1 MRIRELTADHQFLLA
16 KAARLLGTTVRAAHL
31 APELF
36 QLLEPHLTL
45 EMRSGLDQQYPLIAL
60 GRDPRRMTAHQ
71 IPSLAAAFEHAKIKA
86 STESAPP
93 ESVEG
98 QESAPA
104 SSPDVWYLLDGN
116 GARFGPVS
124 KSALDQW
131 LCEGR
136 IDARCQLFR
145 EGSDDWVLAS
155 DVYAILAAQAVQQPP
170 DVDQATVGHASL
182 PDRGGPSDLIT
193 LPDGDRSRFANIGS
207 IDHSRSREVIHRYGL
222 AHKATETFQHAFG
235 GSFGV
240 AMGWTLGKFVAGFL
254 IMVFCCGGCLV
265 PLGLALRSLDTAIS
279 QSAARTPLPRS
290 DTGAEADETTSSA
303 KSGLP
308 GHLGISRQEF
318 RRKVRSFEAYPNG
331 YQWSGLSVEDGVQGI
346 LRQSDF
352 DEAFGKPLREQ
363 ALSTKRIWY
372 WQCTDGAVQVLSLDP
387 DQWMGQVPNNAV
399 YLEGITDR

>member
-1 MRIRELTADHQFLLA
+1 MGSCYYYRDSTGQHFGPFRSDELRRM
-16 KAARLLGTTVRAAHL
+16 AAAGD
-31 APELF
+31 
-36 QLLEPHLTL
+36 LEP
-45 EMRSGLDQQYPLIAL
+45 EAIVWREG
-60 GRDPRRMTAHQ
+60 DPRRMTAHQ
-71 IPSLAAAFEHAKIKA
+71 IPSLAAAFEHATIKA
-86 STESAPP
+86 STESAPT

-98 QESAPA
+98 MQSAPA
-104 SSPDVWYLLDGN
+104 GLKDAWYLLDGN
-116 GARFGPVS
+116 GARFGPVG

-145 EGSDDWVLAS
+145 EGSDAWVLAS

-182 PDRGGPSDLIT
+182 PDRGRPAELIT

-240 AMGWTLGKFVAGFL
+240 AMGWTLGKFVAGVL
-254 IMVFCCGGCLV
+254 IMLVCCGGCLI
-265 PLGLALRSLDTAIS
+265 PLGLALRSVDTAIS
-279 QSAARTPLPRS
+279 QSAARAPLPRS
-290 DTGAEADETTSSA
+290 DTGAEVDEKPTSA
-303 KSGLP
+303 RPALL
-308 GHLGISRQEF
+308 GHLKISKREF
-318 RRKVRSFEAYPNG
+318 RQKVREFTAYPNG
-331 YQWSGLSVEDGVQGI
+331 YQWSGLSMEDGVQGI

-372 WQCTDGAVQVLSLDP
+372 WHCTDGVVRVLSLDP
-387 DQWMGQVPNNAV
+387 DQWMGQVQGDAV
-399 YLEGITDR
+399 YLEGITDAF

>member
-1 MRIRELTADHQFLLA
+1 MGSCYYYRDSTGRQF
-16 KAARLLGTTVRAAHL
+16 G
-31 APELF
+31 PF
-36 QLLEPHLTL
+36 
-45 EMRSGLDQQYPLIAL
+45 RSGDL
-60 GRDPRRMTAHQ
+60 RRMAAIGELEAEAVVWREGDSRIMMARQ
-71 IPSLAAAFEHAKIKA
+71 IPSLAAAFERAAIEP
-86 STESAPP
+86 STAPAPP
-93 ESVEG
+93 ESVENM
-98 QESAPA
+98 ESAPA

-182 PDRGGPSDLIT
+182 PDRGAPADLIT
-193 LPDGDRSRFANIGS
+193 LPDDDRGRFANIGS

-254 IMVFCCGGCLV
+254 IMVFCCGGCLI
-265 PLGLALRSLDTAIS
+265 PLGLALRSVDTAIS
-279 QSAARTPLPRS
+279 QSAGRAPLPRS
-290 DTGAEADETTSSA
+290 DTEVEADETTPA
-303 KSGLP
+303 KKRVLP
-308 GHLGISRQEF
+308 GHLEISGQEF
-318 RRKVRSFEAYPNG
+318 RQKVRGFEAPPNG
-331 YQWSGLSVEDGVQGI
+331 YAWSGLSVQDGVQGI
-346 LRQSDF
+346 LRKADF
-352 DEAFGKPLREQ
+352 DAAFGPPLREET
-363 ALSTKRIWY
+363 SRMKRFWY
-372 WQCTDGAVQVLSLDP
+372 WKCRDGLVRVQSLDP
-387 DQWMGQVPNNAV
+387 EQWMGQVPGDAV
-399 YLEGITDR
+399 YLEAITDG